1 MQGNRWPLGGKW
13 GAFSTQFVRRSRE
26 GNRLLEFRIPV
37 ANAFTGPLPRPMH
50 GARALPSVSC
60 VACWNEQR
68 ALGFCRGPF
77 VFRGSQGPGKGR
89 IETLFTIHARP
100 SAKQKE
106 AVDCGGA
113 PGGACAVRT
122 FQRFRARA
130 AAAMLRVHP
139 VDLPAVPT
147 RLDWRHLKTYRGD
160 LPAW

>member
-77 VFRGSQGPGKGR
+77 VFRGSQGPSLRIIRKMRRPAEVGTYELREVLFQGR
-89 IETLFTIHARP
+89 H
-100 SAKQKE
+100 S
-106 AVDCGGA
+106 
-113 PGGACAVRT
+113 
-122 FQRFRARA
+122 
-130 AAAMLRVHP
+130 
-139 VDLPAVPT
+139 
-147 RLDWRHLKTYRGD
+147 
-160 LPAW
+160 